1 MPAPATFI
9 RPCIPVAA
17 RAVPTGKR
25 LIAQPKI
32 DGWRC
37 LLVKNGREVRFYSRA
52 NKDLT
57 ARLPIH
63 KSAIAAIRPRTLI
76 LDCELAALD
85 GNGAVDFYGLA
96 ATLRKHPDR
105 VHLYAFD
112 ILRHNDTDLR
122 PLPLA
127 NRLQRLHAVV
137 GRANIP
143 CLTAMEHSEDIPA
156 LFSACQA
163 LGFEGIVIKSLDD
176 PYISGPC
183 RTWMKLKTDAW
194 KTANK
199 DRWRNF
205 AR

>member
-9 RPCIPVAA
+9 SPCIPIAT
-17 RAVPTGKR
+17 RALPAGKR

-57 ARLPIH
+57 TRLPIH

-85 GNGAVDFYGLA
+85 AAGAVDFYGLA
-96 ATLRKHPDR
+96 TTLRHHPER

-112 ILRHNDTDLR
+112 ILRHNDTDMR

-127 NRLQRLHAVV
+127 KRLNRMHTVVDHAD
-137 GRANIP
+137 IP
-143 CLTAMEHSEDIPA
+143 CLRAMEHSEDIPA
-156 LFSACQA
+156 LFSACQS

-176 PYISGPC
+176 PYTSGPC
-183 RTWMKLKTDAW
+183 RAWMKLKTDAW
-194 KTANK
+194 KAANK
-199 DRWRNF
+199 DRWQKF
-205 AR
+205 TK